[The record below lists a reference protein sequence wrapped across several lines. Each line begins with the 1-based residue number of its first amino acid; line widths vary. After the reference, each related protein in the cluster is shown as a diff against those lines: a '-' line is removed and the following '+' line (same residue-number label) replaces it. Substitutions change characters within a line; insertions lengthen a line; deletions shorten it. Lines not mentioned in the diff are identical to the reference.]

1 MRITRKKWGLAAV
14 VAGGSLVLAA
24 CGGQQSGSG
33 SGSSASGAVAVDGS
47 STVAP
52 LTSVAAELFQAQNS
66 GVNVTVGTSGTGGGF
81 EKFCRGE
88 TDMNDASRPIEDDEK
103 ANCETAG
110 VKYASLTVA
119 IDALTVVVN
128 KENTFAKC
136 LTTEQLKKIWEPKS
150 QVTNWNQV
158 DPSFP
163 DEKLALFGPGTDSGT
178 FDYFTEAINGEEGAS
193 RTDYTPSEDDNVV
206 VQGVSGSKGGMGYF
220 GYTYFE
226 ENADK
231 VNAVQID
238 SGDGC
243 VSPSPETAQ
252 DGTYTPLA
260 RPLFIYPSITKL
272 GSNPAFASFLTY
284 YVQND
289 STIAEQAQF
298 IPLNDK
304 QKSELDAA
312 LDKAFTEAGLPAP
325 VAS

>member
-103 ANCETAG
+103 AACEQAG
-110 VKYASLTVA
+110 VNYAPLTVA
-119 IDALTVVVN
+119 NDALTVVVN
-128 KENTFAKC
+128 KENTFAQC

-158 DPSFP
+158 DSSFP
-163 DEKLALFGPGTDSGT
+163 DEKLVLFGPGTDSGT

-193 RTDYTPSEDDNVV
+193 RTDFTPSEDDNVV

-220 GYTYFE
+220 GYSYFE
-226 ENADK
+226 ENSDK

-243 VSPSPETAQ
+243 VTPSPQSVQ
-252 DGTYTPLA
+252 DGTYTPLG
-260 RPLFIYPSITKL
+260 RPLFVYPSIEKL

-284 YVQND
+284 YVEND
-289 STIAEQAQF
+289 ATIAEQARF

-304 QKSELDAA
+304 QKTELTTA
-312 LDKAFTEAGLPAP
+312 LDKVLSDAGAPAP
-325 VAS
+325 SAS

>member
-103 ANCETAG
+103 ANCEAAG

-119 IDALTVVVN
+119 NDALTVVVN

-272 GSNPAFASFLTY
+272 GSNPAFASFLTF

-325 VAS
+325 AAS